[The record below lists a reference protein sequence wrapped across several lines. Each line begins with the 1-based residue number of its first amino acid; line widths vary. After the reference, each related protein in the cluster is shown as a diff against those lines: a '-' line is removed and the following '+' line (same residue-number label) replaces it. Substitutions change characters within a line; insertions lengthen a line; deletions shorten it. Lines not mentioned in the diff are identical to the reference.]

1 MTLLHR
7 IVECFKPLPPPEP
20 LPDLE
25 RHDRAIAKLRQ
36 ANQRSRRVQKAVAT
50 GNLNEDLI
58 TGLYQ
63 EERK

>member
-1 MTLLHR
+1 MTLLR
-7 IVECFKPLPPPEP
+7 RLIACFRQHHPEP
-20 LPDLE
+20 LPDLA

-50 GNLNEDLI
+50 GNMNEDLI

-63 EERK
+63 EDQK